1 MHTWLYR
8 LPPAARAVII
18 GTWVFAALFGVT
30 QLAAL
35 QASSAMFPNSVA
47 ARAVMAAIVGVV
59 FGVIGVVLG
68 DQRLRRVYGSTEQ
81 AITYSR
87 ALRTG
92 HLPSDIE
99 PAAWQRWLGVSRQ
112 SMRWTPVTVTLFV
125 ALALLNSLAHQ
136 WALVALL
143 AIAAVWSLGY
153 GLVLRRRILRLATAI
168 ERREPAAG

>member
-1 MHTWLYR
+1 
-8 LPPAARAVII
+8 
-18 GTWVFAALFGVT
+18 
-30 QLAAL
+30 L
-35 QASSAMFPNSVA
+35 Q
-47 ARAVMAAIVGVV
+47 
-59 FGVIGVVLG
+59 
-68 DQRLRRVYGSTEQ
+68 
-81 AITYSR
+81 
-87 ALRTG
+87 TG

-125 ALALLNSLAHQ
+125 GLALLNSLAHP